1 MHGASTQGEDF
12 YEVDKAAGYGPVFE
26 EQPVD
31 TIYPEEAPEAKITMT
46 CRARA
51 NPPATYT
58 WMFDGEEID
67 LNAQDNHYSLAG
79 GNLVIS
85 NLIKGKH
92 VGRYSC
98 LASNKY
104 GSVISRSASVQFG
117 YLDFF
122 SSEERE
128 SVYVKEGQGA
138 VLLCAPPPHYPAEL
152 SFRWIFNEFPTFI
165 ELDKRR
171 FVSQITGNLYI
182 SKVDASDSGNYS
194 CIASSPSIS
203 KSVFSNYIPL
213 VPLTERPTRKY
224 PADLKVKFPG
234 TTAMVGQN
242 ITLECFA
249 LGNPVPEIHWKK
261 LDGPMPAK
269 VRMAGAHLHLNNIQ
283 IEDAGTYQCEA
294 INSKGKDY
302 HSERLSVEAV
312 PEWVEYINST
322 EKGVGSEHTMSCV
335 ASGKPKPHIRWLKN
349 GKPFGRSDMTFSD
362 LTFEDAGMYQ
372 CIAENRHGV
381 IYATAEL
388 RVFACAPTFEH
399 SLVKGKLAALN
410 GRVVIEC
417 RPRAAPKPTISW
429 SKDTELLHNSTR
441 VFIWEDG
448 SLEILNVTRADEGRY
463 TCFAENDRGKANST
477 GSLSVTDATRITLA
491 PANADVT
498 EGEDTALQCAA
509 SHDTSLDITFIWAL
523 EGQAIDLH
531 KDSLHYERPLNGSSN
546 GELLIKNVQL
556 KHAGNYSCTAQ
567 TPVDNVTVSAYLLV
581 RGAPGAPGGVRVL
594 NKTEKSITVQWSKG
608 ADNHSPISKYTIQF
622 RDGYSKVWKNATTSP
637 AIVEGNS
644 ESATVVDLFPW
655 TDYEFRVIAT
665 NTLGT
670 GEPSSPSPKDKTLD
684 SFPVVAPSNVTGGG
698 EGTSGELII
707 TWKHVEPQYYY
718 GPNFG
723 YILAFKQKNKL
734 EQVWRYVT
742 VADPQASRYIHK
754 DSSIPP
760 ETEFQVKVKAFNSKG
775 EGPYSAT
782 AIIRSAKDK
791 PSKAPQ
797 ITSGKALSASTAIF
811 GWLPLN
817 QSTIEKYEVKY
828 WRPQHHPAEAKSTKW
843 VSNEE
848 NHTRLEGLEPDS
860 RYQITISGKNSAG
873 LGPPSNRWQIHTK
886 KSPPKQV
893 PKITQKLN
901 RQFNKPFVNVSWDC
915 VKPQENEAP
924 VDEYRVLY
932 RKQGHSS
939 GNLYTTKTLYIDLP
953 LHSDGNYVVEVRAH
967 TEGGEGPVGQIEIQ
981 SGGAVALGSL
991 CSFLLLL
998 VALLSLNL

>member
-1 MHGASTQGEDF
+1 SQRCTCHLSICQVAPKYNVIFNSVI
-12 YEVDKAAGYGPVFE
+12 YAAGSGPVFE
-26 EQPVD
+26 EQPVN
-31 TIYPEEAPEAKITMT
+31 TIYPEESPEAKITMT
-46 CRARA
+46 CLAL
-51 NPPATYT
+51 T
-58 WMFDGEEID
+58 DLID
-67 LNAQDNHYSLAG
+67 THTLVSLTLAG

-85 NLIKGKH
+85 YPHKGKH

-152 SFRWIFNEFPTFI
+152 SFRWILNEFPTFI
-165 ELDKRR
+165 PLDKRR

-194 CIASSPSIS
+194 CIASSPAIS

-213 VPLTERPTRKY
+213 VPLAERPIRKY
-224 PADLKVKFPG
+224 PADFKVKFPD

-249 LGNPVPEIHWKK
+249 LGNPVPEIRWKK
-261 LDGPMPAK
+261 LDGPMPANHE
-269 VRMAGAHLHLNNIQ
+269 VRMAGAHLHLNNVQ
-283 IEDAGTYQCEA
+283 IEDAGAYQCEA
-294 INSKGKDY
+294 LNSKGKDY
-302 HSERLSVEAV
+302 HSARLSVEAV
-312 PEWVEYINST
+312 PEWVEYINNT
-322 EKGVGSEHTMSCV
+322 EKGLGSEHAMSCE

-349 GKPFGRSDMTFSD
+349 GKPVNFSK
-362 LTFEDAGMYQ
+362 
-372 CIAENRHGV
+372 N
-381 IYATAEL
+381 
-388 RVFACAPTFEH
+388 P
-399 SLVKGKLAALN
+399 VKRELAARN

-477 GSLSVTDATRITLA
+477 GSLLVTDATKITLA
-491 PANADVT
+491 PANGDVK

-509 SHDTSLDITFIWAL
+509 SHDPSLDITFIWAL
-523 EGQAIDLH
+523 EGQVIDLH

-546 GELLIKNVQL
+546 GELLIRNVQL
-556 KHAGNYSCTAQ
+556 KHAGNYSCTAE
-567 TPVDNVTVSAYLLV
+567 TLVDNVTASAYLLV

-608 ADNHSPISKYTIQF
+608 ADNHSPITKYTIQF
-622 RDGYSKVWKNATTSP
+622 RDAYSKVWKNASTSP

-644 ESATVVDLFPW
+644 ESAT
-655 TDYEFRVIAT
+655 FRVIAT

-698 EGTSGELII
+698 GTNGELII
-707 TWKHVEPQYYY
+707 TWKPVEPLYYY

-723 YILAFKQKNKL
+723 YILAFKQKL

-742 VADPQASRYIHK
+742 VSDPQARRYVHK
-754 DSSIPP
+754 DSSIPAK
-760 ETEFQVKVKAFNSKG
+760 TEFQVKVKAFNSKG
-775 EGPYSAT
+775 DGPYSTT
-782 AIIRSAKDK
+782 AAIYSADDT

-797 ITSGKALSASTAIF
+797 IVSGKALSSSTAIF
-811 GWLPLN
+811 WWSPLN
-817 QSTIEKYEVKY
+817 QSTIDGYEVRF
-828 WRPQHHPAEAKSTKW
+828 WRPQRDPDERDHKVG
-843 VSNEE
+843 VSYNE
-848 NHTRLEGLEPDS
+848 NHTRLDGLKPDS
-860 RYQITISGKNSAG
+860 HYYIEIRGYNSAG
-873 LGPPSNRWQIHTK
+873 YGPPSDPLQIHTK
-886 KSPPKQV
+886 RSPPKQV
-893 PKITQKLN
+893 PRVTKKYN
-901 RQFNKPFVNVSWDC
+901 RQTVSISWEC

-939 GNLYTTKTLYIDLP
+939 GKLYNTKTLFIELP
-953 LHSDGNYVVEVRAH
+953 LRSDGNYVVEVRAH

-981 SGGAVALGSL
+981 TR
-991 CSFLLLL
+991 
-998 VALLSLNL
+998 SLNFNSLSFTKRSLVLYVL

>member
-1 MHGASTQGEDF
+1 MCGASTQGEDF
-12 YEVDKAAGYGPVFE
+12 YEVDEAAGSGPVFE
-26 EQPVD
+26 EQPVN
-31 TIYPEEAPEAKITMT
+31 TIYPEESPEAKITMT

-51 NPPATYT
+51 NPPATYK
-58 WMFDGEEID
+58 WIFDGEEID
-67 LNAQDNHYSLAG
+67 MNAQKSHYSLAG

-85 NLIKGKH
+85 YPHKGKH

-152 SFRWIFNEFPTFI
+152 SFRWILNEFPTFI
-165 ELDKRR
+165 PLDKRR

-194 CIASSPSIS
+194 CIASSPAIS

-213 VPLTERPTRKY
+213 VPLAERPIRKY
-224 PADLKVKFPG
+224 PADFKVKFPD

-249 LGNPVPEIHWKK
+249 LGNPVPEIRWKK
-261 LDGPMPAK
+261 LDGPMPANHE
-269 VRMAGAHLHLNNIQ
+269 VRMAGAHLHLNNVQ
-283 IEDAGTYQCEA
+283 IEDAGAYQCEA
-294 INSKGKDY
+294 LNSKGKDY
-302 HSERLSVEAV
+302 HSARLCVC
-312 PEWVEYINST
+312 
-322 EKGVGSEHTMSCV
+322 SEIWNM
-335 ASGKPKPHIRWLKN
+335 ASD
-349 GKPFGRSDMTFSD
+349 S
-362 LTFEDAGMYQ
+362 
-372 CIAENRHGV
+372 
-381 IYATAEL
+381 
-388 RVFACAPTFEH
+388 CAPTFEH
-399 SLVKGKLAALN
+399 SPVKRELAARN

-477 GSLSVTDATRITLA
+477 GSLLVTDATKITLA
-491 PANADVT
+491 PANGDVK

-509 SHDTSLDITFIWAL
+509 SHDPSLDITFIWAL
-523 EGQAIDLH
+523 EGQVIDLH
-531 KDSLHYERPLNGSSN
+531 KDSLHYDSN
-546 GELLIKNVQL
+546 GELLIRNVQL
-556 KHAGNYSCTAQ
+556 KHAGNYSCTAE
-567 TPVDNVTVSAYLLV
+567 TLVDNVTASAYLLV

-608 ADNHSPISKYTIQF
+608 ADNHSPITKYTIQF
-622 RDGYSKVWKNATTSP
+622 RDAYSKVWKNASTF
-637 AIVEGNS
+637 GNRGG
-644 ESATVVDLFPW
+644 LFPW

-698 EGTSGELII
+698 GTNGELII
-707 TWKHVEPQYYY
+707 TWKPLYYY

-723 YILAFKQKNKL
+723 YILAFKQKL

-742 VADPQASRYIHK
+742 VSDPQARRYVHK
-754 DSSIPP
+754 DSSIPAK
-760 ETEFQVKVKAFNSKG
+760 TEFQVKVKAFNSKG
-775 EGPYSAT
+775 DGPYSTT
-782 AIIRSAKDK
+782 AAIYSADDT

-797 ITSGKALSASTAIF
+797 IVSGKALSSSTAIF
-811 GWLPLN
+811 WWSPLN
-817 QSTIEKYEVKY
+817 QSTIDGYEVRF
-828 WRPQHHPAEAKSTKW
+828 WRPQRDPDERDHKVG
-843 VSNEE
+843 VSYNE
-848 NHTRLEGLEPDS
+848 NHTRLDGLKPDS
-860 RYQITISGKNSAG
+860 HYYIEIRGYNSAG
-873 LGPPSNRWQIHTK
+873 YGPPSDPLQIHTK
-886 KSPPKQV
+886 RSPPKQV
-893 PKITQKLN
+893 PRVTKKYN
-901 RQFNKPFVNVSWDC
+901 RQTVSISWEC

-939 GNLYTTKTLYIDLP
+939 GKLYNTKTLFIELP
-953 LHSDGNYVVEVRAH
+953 LRSDGNYVVEVRAH

-981 SGGAVALGSL
+981 ISPSPCVVCNQGQ
-991 CSFLLLL
+991 FLINMFWYQL
-998 VALLSLNL
+998 VLNFPHGL

>member
-1 MHGASTQGEDF
+1 MCGASTQGEDF
-12 YEVDKAAGYGPVFE
+12 YEVDEAAGSGPVFE
-26 EQPVD
+26 EQPVN
-31 TIYPEEAPEAKITMT
+31 TIYPEESPEAKITMT

-51 NPPATYT
+51 NPPATYK
-58 WMFDGEEID
+58 WIFDGEEID
-67 LNAQDNHYSLAG
+67 MNAQKSHYSLAG

-85 NLIKGKH
+85 YPHKGKH

-152 SFRWIFNEFPTFI
+152 SFRWILNEFPTFI
-165 ELDKRR
+165 PLDKRR

-194 CIASSPSIS
+194 CIASSPAIS

-213 VPLTERPTRKY
+213 VPLAERPIRKY
-224 PADLKVKFPG
+224 PADFKVKFPD

-249 LGNPVPEIHWKK
+249 LGNPVPEIRWKK
-261 LDGPMPAK
+261 LDGPMPANHE
-269 VRMAGAHLHLNNIQ
+269 VRMAGAHLHLNNVQ
-283 IEDAGTYQCEA
+283 IEDAGAYQCEA
-294 INSKGKDY
+294 LNSKGKDY
-302 HSERLSVEAV
+302 HSARLSVEAV
-312 PEWVEYINST
+312 PEWVEYINNT
-322 EKGVGSEHTMSCV
+322 EKGLGSEHAMSCE

-349 GKPFGRSDMTFSD
+349 GKPVNFSKKC
-362 LTFEDAGMYQ
+362 GMYQ
-372 CIAENRHGV
+372 CIAENRHGSSMAMLSCV
-381 IYATAEL
+381 S
-388 RVFACAPTFEH
+388 CAPTFEH
-399 SLVKGKLAALN
+399 SPVKRELAARN

-477 GSLSVTDATRITLA
+477 GSLLVTDATKITLA
-491 PANADVT
+491 PANGDVK

-509 SHDTSLDITFIWAL
+509 SHDPSLDITFIWAL
-523 EGQAIDLH
+523 EGQVIDLH

-546 GELLIKNVQL
+546 GELLIRNVQL
-556 KHAGNYSCTAQ
+556 KHAGNYSCTAE
-567 TPVDNVTVSAYLLV
+567 TLVDNVTASAYLLV

-608 ADNHSPISKYTIQF
+608 ADNHSPITKYTIQF
-622 RDGYSKVWKNATTSP
+622 RDAYSKVWKNASTCKNP
-637 AIVEGNS
+637 CDCGGELGVGNRGG
-644 ESATVVDLFPW
+644 LFPW

-698 EGTSGELII
+698 GTNGELII
-707 TWKHVEPQYYY
+707 TWKPVEPLYYY

-723 YILAFKQKNKL
+723 YILAFKQKL

-742 VADPQASRYIHK
+742 VSDPQARRYVHK
-754 DSSIPP
+754 DSSIPAK
-760 ETEFQVKVKAFNSKG
+760 TEFQVKVKAFNSKG
-775 EGPYSAT
+775 DGPYSTT
-782 AIIRSAKDK
+782 AAIYSADDT

-797 ITSGKALSASTAIF
+797 IVSGKALSSSTAIF
-811 GWLPLN
+811 WWSPLN
-817 QSTIEKYEVKY
+817 QSTIDGYEVRF
-828 WRPQHHPAEAKSTKW
+828 WRPQRDPDERDHKVG
-843 VSNEE
+843 VSYNE
-848 NHTRLEGLEPDS
+848 NHTRLDGLKPDS
-860 RYQITISGKNSAG
+860 HYYIEIRGYNSAG
-873 LGPPSNRWQIHTK
+873 YGPPSDPLQIHTK
-886 KSPPKQV
+886 RSPPKQV
-893 PKITQKLN
+893 PRVTKKYN
-901 RQFNKPFVNVSWDC
+901 RQTVSISWEC

-939 GNLYTTKTLYIDLP
+939 GKLYNTKTLFIELP
-953 LHSDGNYVVEVRAH
+953 LRSDGNYVVEVRAH

-981 SGGAVALGSL
+981 ISPSPCVVCNQGQ
-991 CSFLLLL
+991 FLINMFWYQL
-998 VALLSLNL
+998 VLNFPHGL